1 MRSSSEF
8 HDLDD
13 AQALNHESEDG
24 DLGRTHWGNL
34 GLWSRPGMRYAQACA
49 ELADRTVAGLELGPA
64 THLVDVGFGC
74 GEQVLHWIR
83 RYGVYRIDGLNL
95 SHSQT
100 ALARERVA
108 AAGHADVAQRLEQ
121 GSATQLEAWWEGRA
135 QADAIVALDCAYH
148 FAPSRA
154 VFLRQAAGVLRPGG
168 RLALSDLVLARADLS
183 LRQRAVLAGMA
194 RLSRIPQANL
204 LNAFEPVADSLP
216 VVTHDYRTQLER
228 AGFAIERFEDVTS
241 SVFTPFG
248 VWLARYRAAL
258 DPAIRRRIGWTKY
271 RATAGFLR
279 WADEERI
286 LRYVVCVGRRR

>member
-8 HDLDD
+8 HNLDD

-83 RYGVYRIDGLNL
+83 QYGVHRIDGLNL

-108 AAGHADVAQRLEQ
+108 AAGRADVAQRLEQ
-121 GSATQLEAWWEGRA
+121 GSATQLEAWWKGRA

-154 VFLRQAAGVLRPGG
+154 VFLRQAARVLRAGG

-183 LRQRAVLAGMA
+183 LRQRAVLAGIA

-204 LNAFEPVADSLP
+204 LAADD
-216 VVTHDYRTQLER
+216 HRAQLEGE
-228 AGFAIERFEDVTS
+228 GFAIERFEDVTS

-248 VWLARYRAAL
+248 AWLARYRAAL